1 MMYCHWNYRKSRSM
15 IARAHAPPPPTAAG
29 LSFPAHPAAEGYSA
43 RSLQLLA
50 LRGGFVT
57 LRSVLPCSTA
67 GDPA

>member
-1 MMYCHWNYRKSRSM
+1 MHCHWNYRKPRSM

-29 LSFPAHPAAEGYSA
+29 LGFPYASRRQGLFC
-43 RSLQLLA
+43 SLQLLG

-67 GDPA
+67 GDHA